1 MRPFVAPMLLQAP
14 ERPRSS
20 RPVSVERA
28 TAARFALRVLFGA
41 KRFTV
46 PAAILLSLHMIGEAL
61 VPLIVGFAIDRAI
74 ATGDIGQLLWWLA
87 VLALDFLV
95 LSFTFRFGARI
106 GLYGMQLVQHRL
118 RTQVTD
124 RLLQP
129 RGTAHGTADS
139 AAREKAN
146 EHADA
151 SRAADTADSADTA
164 ETAVRN
170 REAGAAP
177 TVQSNGA
184 ALSIATSDV
193 ARLAAVMQLGVYPVG
208 EVASLIFASIALWL
222 LSPALGIAA
231 AVGAASLLVGVF
243 LLGGPL
249 QRRSHEQQAAV
260 ADAAGQAADLLSG
273 YRVIKGLRAEHEA
286 GLRYR
291 RVSQTALAG
300 TLRAKSA
307 HGRHEGTL
315 QLLTGAFVAG
325 IAVLAAVLALRGQL
339 GVGELIAAA
348 GLVQFVAGPL
358 SALPSQTGYVWATAL
373 ASSAR
378 VLRILAPE
386 AESGESGAR
395 GAAKPVNHLAD
406 GGEDAQDASTRQAS
420 SRQVD
425 TQQTGIRGI
434 DKRVKRI
441 DGKYD
446 TGHQGRFRLSLPG
459 TELELLPGECIGV
472 VTDQQGAARLLR
484 SISKEHE
491 SVLIAPHRSELF
503 DGSIAWNLDTPGSRK
518 EILGAALHAAACDD
532 IIAALPSGLDSTVG
546 DAGALLS
553 GGQRQR
559 LALARAYARDA
570 PILVLH
576 EPTTA
581 IDAATEHLIA
591 ERLGGVRGSGSTLL
605 ITSSPA
611 LLAVCD
617 RVVHF
622 DPSVREGHTDF
633 SDHTIS
639 LEPDT
644 HSSRP
649 EPPTPGA
656 TTEQSDSSSR
666 NSAPDR
672 AARTD
677 HQ

>member
-1 MRPFVAPMLLQAP
+1 MLLQAP
-14 ERPRSS
+14 EHPRSS
-20 RPVSVERA
+20 RPISIEPA

-74 ATGDIGQLLWWLA
+74 ATGEIGQLLWWLA

-95 LSFTFRFGARI
+95 LSFAFRFGARI

-129 RGTAHGTADS
+129 RGNAHGTADS
-139 AAREKAN
+139 AAHKTAN
-146 EHADA
+146 ENADA
-151 SRAADTADSADTA
+151 SRVAEAADDAAQS
-164 ETAVRN
+164 
-170 REAGAAP
+170 REASTAP

-231 AVGAASLLVGVF
+231 AVGAASLLAGVF

-291 RVSQTALAG
+291 RVSRTALAG

-307 HGRHEGTL
+307 HGRYEGAL
-315 QLLTGAFVAG
+315 QLLTGTFVAG

-348 GLVQFVAGPL
+348 GLVQFIAGPL

-378 VLRILAPE
+378 VLRILAPDAKSSE
-386 AESGESGAR
+386 AGAR
-395 GAAKPVNHLAD
+395 DAARPVNHLAD
-406 GGEDAQDASTRQAS
+406 GGEDSQDASTQQAS

-441 DGKYD
+441 DGKCD
-446 TGHQGRFRLSLPG
+446 TGHQGRFRLRLPG
-459 TELELLPGECIGV
+459 TEIELLPGECVGV
-472 VTDQQGAARLLR
+472 VANQLGAANVLR
-484 SISKEHE
+484 SVSKQDEG
-491 SVLIAPHRSELF
+491 VLIAPHQSELF

-518 EILGAALHAAACDD
+518 EHLDAALHAAACDD
-532 IIAALPSGLDSTVG
+532 IIAALPNGLDSTVG
-546 DAGALLS
+546 DAGSSLS

-559 LALARAYARDA
+559 IALARAYARNA
-570 PILVLH
+570 SILVLH

-591 ERLGGVRGSGSTLL
+591 ERLSGVRGAGSTIL

-622 DPSVREGHTDF
+622 DSSVPLGRTT
-633 SDHTIS
+633 SPQ
-639 LEPDT
+639 PDA
-644 HSSRP
+644 HSSRF
-649 EPPTPGA
+649 EAITPSA
-656 TTEQSDSSSR
+656 ITEQSDSTER
-666 NSAPDR
+666 NTASDR
-672 AARTD
+672 TGRTD